1 MLGVRRRM
9 WNWRRRRISTVFEYV
24 RIVEAAFFWY
34 TFGWEKAA
42 FFNRRLEYEKIGR
55 ESAMDNMKDVF
66 AEYQRI
72 YQEILGSFYPAKNS
86 IGLYQKI

>member
-1 MLGVRRRM
+1 MMGVRRRM
-9 WNWRRRRISTVFEYV
+9 LNWRRRRISTVFEYV